1 MKKYPLL
8 LLLNFIIAIACAQQ
22 IPYGNN
28 PQAGKYVKVGETKIY
43 YEVYGEGEPLLLL
56 HGDLYGSIGEF
67 AEYYPMLS
75 KEFKVIA
82 VGKRGHGQSDVG
94 NQPFT
99 EKLLAEDA
107 LAVLKNEKHDK
118 ATVVGFSGGAITAY
132 YLAAYYPENVV
143 RVVAMA
149 GGLNTKGRKPEVVE
163 SMDKTTGKSL
173 EQNAPGFVT
182 ERKKMMSQPERFGEV
197 VEKLKERWKKNVYI
211 EEAKAKAI
219 RCPVLIVI
227 GDHDYYFTVEDAV
240 GIHRTI
246 PGSFLAVIPNCD
258 HVGLIQRPSVFQSTI
273 LPFLTQK

>member
-8 LLLNFIIAIACAQQ
+8 LLLNFIISISSAQQ

-28 PQAGKYVKVGETKIY
+28 PQAGKYVKAGEAKIY
-43 YEVYGEGEPLLLL
+43 YEVYGQGEPLLLL

-94 NQPFT
+94 NHPFT

-118 ATVVGFSGGAITAY
+118 ATVVGFSGGGITAY

-149 GGLNTKGRKPEVVE
+149 GGLNSKGRNPGVQEG
-163 SMDKTTGKSL
+163 MDKTTGKSL
-173 EQNAPGFVT
+173 EQNAPEFVN
-182 ERKKMMSQPERFGEV
+182 ERKKLMPQPERFGEV
-197 VEKLKERWKKNVYI
+197 VEKLKERWKKEVYI

-227 GDHDYYFTVEDAV
+227 GDRDYYSSVEGALE
-240 GIHRTI
+240 IHRTI
-246 PGSFLAVIPNCD
+246 PASFLAVIPNCD

-273 LPFLTQK
+273 LPFLTEK